1 MYKALDRKKNKKNQE
16 SLATKPKR
24 IKIRGRAGSPNR
36 ETYFDQSFY
45 EILQTL
51 FSITLG
57 LILSKELA
65 RWLLG
70 R

>member
-1 MYKALDRKKNKKNQE
+1 MYKALDRKKKTQE

-45 EILQTL
+45 EILQTVVE
-51 FSITLG
+51 SSSNVRKIK
-57 LILSKELA
+57 S
-65 RWLLG
+65 
-70 R
+70 